1 MKIVLQED
9 VKDLG
14 KVGEIVNVKEGFAR
28 NYLFPKKVAVLA
40 TEKKVKEFEHLKR
53 VAEVKKSKAVDV
65 RKELITK
72 LSGQVLEFKVQASE
86 TEKLFGSI
94 SNIDLSKEL
103 SNKGFEVDKND
114 IFIDEPIKVL
124 GQHKARISFGEESA
138 LQTEITISVERS
150 S

>member
-1 MKIVLQED
+1 MKIVLQKD

-28 NYLFPKKVAVLA
+28 NFLFPKKVAVLA

-53 VAEVKKSKAVDV
+53 VAEVKKAKAVDV

-72 LSGQVLEFKVQASE
+72 LSGQVLEFKVQASD

-103 SNKGFEVDKND
+103 SSKGFEVDKND
-114 IFIDEPIKVL
+114 IYMDEPIKVL
-124 GQHKARISFGEESA
+124 GQHKALISFGEEST

-150 S
+150 